1 MSALAWD
8 AGWASPV
15 HPAGRPEGVPLR
27 APIHPGRF
35 LERQYLQPLA
45 MSQTKAAALLG
56 VSRRRVNELIMGHR
70 AMSADTAVRCAMVF
84 GTSATFWLGLQAR
97 WDAWQAW
104 RDLRLQMAT
113 QPDGL
118 DASRPPQAPALSPR
132 CPPAASAQPLVAWA

>member
-1 MSALAWD
+1 
-8 AGWASPV
+8 
-15 HPAGRPEGVPLR
+15 
-27 APIHPGRF
+27 
-35 LERQYLQPLA
+35 

-118 DASRPPQAPALSPR
+118 DVNRPPQAPALSPR
-132 CPPAASAQPLVAWA
+132 CPPAASAQPLVAWV

>member
-8 AGWASPV
+8 SGWASPAR
-15 HPAGRPEGVPLR
+15 PAGRPEGVPLR

-45 MSQTKAAALLG
+45 LSQTKAAVLLG

-113 QPDGL
+113 HPDGL
-118 DASRPPQAPALSPR
+118 TATRPPQAPTLSPR
-132 CPPAASAQPLVAWA
+132 CPPASLAQPSVAWA

>member
-1 MSALAWD
+1 MSATAWH
-8 AGWASPV
+8 AGWASPA
-15 HPAGRPEGVPLR
+15 HPSGRPEGVPLR

-35 LERQYLQPLA
+35 LERQYLLPLA
-45 MSQTKAAALLG
+45 LSQTKAAELLG

-104 RDLRLQMAT
+104 RDLRLQMVT

-118 DASRPPQAPALSPR
+118 RASKPPQAPAMSPR
-132 CPPAASAQPLVAWA
+132 VAMARVDLASTVWA